1 MAIAE
6 ELSDLYAAPLADF
19 TKARNELAS
28 KLLEQGRKD
37 EAAQVKALK
46 KPSISAWATNQ
57 LARKKPDQVGLLVET
72 QQRLQEGI
80 DAQTMRDASSARRKV
95 VAALLASARDVLTDA
110 DHPASSTTLAKVEQ
124 TLLSATSDRELEM
137 LQQGR
142 LTGDLVSPGFDAI
155 EGFEMLASEPPKS
168 DQRARKRAEE
178 LAQVATAA
186 EREAAEARAEAERLL
201 DAAESTRKAAERA
214 ARAAERA
221 ERDAEKA
228 RAKADR
234 ALDG

>member
-1 MAIAE
+1 MATAD
-6 ELSDLYAAPLADF
+6 ELSELFNVSLAEF
-19 TKARNELAS
+19 TRARNDLARR
-28 KLLEQGRKD
+28 LVDEGRED
-37 EAAQVKALK
+37 EAAQVKTLK

-72 QQRLQEGI
+72 QRRLQESV
-80 DAQTMRDASSARRKV
+80 DAQTMRDASSARRKL
-95 VAALLASARDVLTDA
+95 VAALLVGARDILTEA
-110 DHPASSTTLAKVEQ
+110 GHPASSTTLAKIEQ
-124 TLLSATSDRELEM
+124 SLFSATSDEELEM

-168 DQRARKRAEE
+168 DVRARKRAEE

-186 EREAAEARAEAERLL
+186 ERAAAEARAEAERLM
-201 DAAESTRKAAERA
+201 DEANNVRKAAERA
-214 ARAAERA
+214 ERAAERA
-221 ERDAEKA
+221 EKDAEKA